1 MKLVKV
7 GWLGLADVVIRDLVK
22 VFGKTVAVDGLS
34 LEISDGEFVC
44 LLGPSG
50 CGKTTTFRCIAGLER
65 PGSGEIYIGGELV
78 NDLPPQKRDIAMVF
92 QSFALYP
99 SMNVY
104 ENLAFPL
111 RKRKLPEQEINF
123 RIKRIAE
130 ILRMENLLYRDPLTL
145 SGGEKQRVALGRA
158 LVREPRVLLLDEP
171 LLNLDAK
178 LREIMRGELK
188 ELQKRLKITTI
199 FATPD
204 PVEAMSM
211 ADRIAVMKDGKL
223 QQYDTPEN
231 LYNKP
236 KNLFVAEFTSITSP
250 NIILCYIEKS
260 RDGVVLRIGGSAIY
274 IESYT
279 LLSKLQEEKLELPRK
294 ATLFIRSSD
303 VNVDTKPFEGSLGRA
318 KVKNL
323 QYLGSKTLYEL
334 SFDDIIIKAL
344 SNRSD
349 LKIGSEVWFSF
360 NIDKTILFA

>member
-1 MKLVKV
+1 
-7 GWLGLADVVIRDLVK
+7 LADVVIRDLTK

-50 CGKTTTFRCIAGLER
+50 CGKTTTLRCIAGLER
-65 PGSGEIYIGGELV
+65 PDSGEIYIGGELV

-99 SMNVY
+99 NMSVY

-111 RKRKLPEQEINF
+111 RKRKLPEQEISF

-130 ILRMENLLYRDPLTL
+130 ILKIEHLLYRNPLTL

-171 LLNLDAK
+171 LSNLDAK
-178 LREIMRGELK
+178 LREIMRSELK

-199 FATPD
+199 FVTHD
-204 PVEAMSM
+204 QVEAMSM

-236 KNLFVAEFTSITSP
+236 KNLFVAEFIGTPTMNFIKVSLDIVEGSLLFETGATD
-250 NIILCYIEKS
+250 LIE
-260 RDGVVLRIGGSAIY
+260 
-274 IESYT
+274 E
-279 LLSKLQEEKLELPRK
+279 LSKRSSGKKVVIGIRPEDIHVYKEKVPYSKKAQVKLIEPLGEEKLLH
-294 ATLFIRSSD
+294 LD
-303 VNVDTKPFEGSLGRA
+303 VDDTIVRALVPVEFSAESGDVLYISFEKDRIHIFDEETGL
-318 KVKNL
+318 NL
-323 QYLGSKTLYEL
+323 LKT
-334 SFDDIIIKAL
+334 
-344 SNRSD
+344 
-349 LKIGSEVWFSF
+349 
-360 NIDKTILFA
+360 

>member
-1 MKLVKV
+1 
-7 GWLGLADVVIRDLVK
+7 LGLADVVIRDLIK

-50 CGKTTTFRCIAGLER
+50 CGKTTTLRCIAGLER
-65 PGSGEIYIGGELV
+65 PDDGEIYIGGELV

-92 QSFALYP
+92 QFYAIYP
-99 SMNVY
+99 GMSVY

-111 RKRKLPEQEINF
+111 KMRKYPKEE
-123 RIKRIAE
+123 IKRRVIEIAKMLKIE
-130 ILRMENLLYRDPLTL
+130 HLLERDAISLHP
-145 SGGEKQRVALGRA
+145 SEKQRVALGRA

-171 LLNLDAK
+171 LSNLDAK
-178 LREIMRGELK
+178 LREIMRSELK

-204 PVEAMSM
+204 PIEAMSM

-236 KNLFVAEFTSITSP
+236 KNLFVAEFISVTSP
-250 NIILCYIEKS
+250 NIISCHIEKS
-260 RDGVVLRIGGSAIY
+260 GDDVVLRIGSSAIY
-274 IESYT
+274 IKSHI
-279 LLSKLQEEKLELPRK
+279 LFSKLQERKLELPCK
-294 ATLFIRSSD
+294 VTLFIRSSD

-318 KVKNL
+318 KIKHL

-334 SFDDIIIKAL
+334 SIDDTIIKAL

-349 LKIGSEVWFSF
+349 LEIGSEVWFSL
-360 NIDKTILFA
+360 NIDKIILFA

>member
-50 CGKTTTFRCIAGLER
+50 CGKTTTLRCIAGLER

-92 QSFALYP
+92 QFYAIYP
-99 SMNVY
+99 GMNVY

-111 RKRKLPEQEINF
+111 KMRKYPKEE
-123 RIKRIAE
+123 IKRRVVEIAKMLKIE
-130 ILRMENLLYRDPLTL
+130 HLLERDAVSLHP
-145 SGGEKQRVALGRA
+145 SEKQRVALGRA

-171 LLNLDAK
+171 LSNLDAK

-199 FATPD
+199 FVTHD
-204 PVEAMSM
+204 QVEAMSM

-236 KNLFVAEFTSITSP
+236 KNLFVAEF
-250 NIILCYIEKS
+250 
-260 RDGVVLRIGGSAIY
+260 IGTPTMNFIKVSLEDSFLFEIGATDLA
-274 IESYT
+274 EE
-279 LLSKLQEEKLELPRK
+279 LSKRSSSKKVVIGIRPEDIHVYKGKVPYSKKAQVKLIEPWGEEKLLHLHMDN
-294 ATLFIRSSD
+294 TIIRALIPIEFSA
-303 VNVDTKPFEGSLGRA
+303 KPGDILYISFEKDRIHIFDE
-318 KVKNL
+318 
-323 QYLGSKTLYEL
+323 KTGLN
-334 SFDDIIIKAL
+334 I
-344 SNRSD
+344 
-349 LKIGSEVWFSF
+349 LKLES
-360 NIDKTILFA
+360 